1 MSRRFDL
8 WLVLSVVLLGG
19 FAALGIWNGIGD
31 LSGATTRLQLLTSI
45 AQLAYGIL
53 ALVALPALLIG
64 WRGLRLVLQLWVVAV
79 TVTGGLAPVAWGGAT
94 VGAGIAALI
103 LSCVIALG
111 IIWVVRRAQVA
122 P

>member
-1 MSRRFDL
+1 MPRRFDL
-8 WLVLSVVLLGG
+8 WLVLSLVLLGG
-19 FAALGIWNGIGD
+19 FAALGIWNGISD

-53 ALVALPALLIG
+53 ALIALPALLIG
-64 WRGLRLVLQLWVVAV
+64 WRGLPIVLQTWVVAV
-79 TVTGGLAPVAWGGAT
+79 TVTGGLAPVAWGGAS
-94 VGAGIAALI
+94 VGAGVAAMI

-111 IIWVVRRAQVA
+111 IIWVIRRAQVA